1 MEPNV
6 IAMPVPAPMPEA
18 AAATA
23 QYPQAVP
30 NLPVAPEPVAV
41 TAAESGS
48 VDKIRDILFGS
59 QMRDYDKRF
68 ARLEERLLKESAELR
83 EETRRR
89 FDSLESYIRVEFGS
103 LSDRI
108 GVLRDGRFEQIGTPD
123 DIYHRPATE
132 FVARFVGAPAMN
144 ILPATLTRE
153 AGALV
158 ARGDSFVAAVEDLPA
173 AMPEDASVAVRAE
186 DIQVSGE
193 QSDATPHAAE
203 IVHVERLG
211 SHNILDIRLGTSG
224 VKARTAPLHPVTAPG
239 RAWLGFVVNA
249 HLILDRRS
257 GRFCT
262 AKDQTHHS
270 TRKEEQTCA

>member
-103 LSDRI
+103 LSDRVKNDAHRRDELNEAMALHLQETAKSI
-108 GVLRDGRFEQIGTPD
+108 ERKLWQLDEQTAQAQRDLRQQLLNQSKELSDEIRRKSE
-123 DIYHRPATE
+123 E
-132 FVARFVGAPAMN
+132 
-144 ILPATLTRE
+144 LTADLARE
-153 AGALV
+153 AGELRHDKTDRAAL
-158 ARGDSFVAAVEDLPA
+158 ADLFTELALRLNNQFRLP
-173 AMPEDASVAVRAE
+173 
-186 DIQVSGE
+186 GE
-193 QSDATPHAAE
+193 
-203 IVHVERLG
+203 
-211 SHNILDIRLGTSG
+211 
-224 VKARTAPLHPVTAPG
+224 
-239 RAWLGFVVNA
+239 
-249 HLILDRRS
+249 
-257 GRFCT
+257 
-262 AKDQTHHS
+262 
-270 TRKEEQTCA
+270 